1 MKISRDKHFDDYD
14 ALVTIFGGLD
24 DNVSR
29 IEEAFDVKIFTG
41 SSMMKITGEEK
52 DVRDAISAIDAI
64 ATLSKKET
72 LTKRT
77 LICSAMKSSWSNL
90 GICSPN

>member
-41 SSMMKITGEEK
+41 SSMMKITGEK
-52 DVRDAISAIDAI
+52 
-64 ATLSKKET
+64 
-72 LTKRT
+72 
-77 LICSAMKSSWSNL
+77 
-90 GICSPN
+90 

>member
-29 IEEAFDVKIFTG
+29 IENAFDVKIFTG
-41 SSMMKITGEEK
+41 SSVMKITGEEK
-52 DVRDAISAIDAI
+52 DVCDAISAIDAI
-64 ATLSKKET
+64 
-72 LTKRT
+72 
-77 LICSAMKSSWSNL
+77 
-90 GICSPN
+90 G